1 MIRNT
6 PKYLQMSAVTTPS
19 SRRLLTRGGLL
30 LPTAG
35 RMSWTMLGI
44 VLLLAWA
51 PLPFGSVTPFW
62 KAVLASGSLLLLAA
76 TALTHPQRF
85 AWPPAGLPLLG
96 LAAALFVIVCLWVF
110 LQAMPFMP
118 SAWHHPAWALSAEA
132 TGTHGTS
139 SISINP
145 GATLADMISLL
156 GIGAIFLLALTEA
169 RDAVKARILVG
180 SAAAIALAY
189 AVYGLIVFLSGN
201 SSVAW
206 VSKTA
211 YLQSLTSSFINR
223 NTYAVYAGLGMVS
236 ALALLLSTLAPV
248 FSSRGRAAERWKKII
263 SYLTGSGGLWLLAVL
278 FGLSA
283 MLMTGSRAGTAASL
297 LGAGVV
303 AGLYLA
309 ARRTRTGNLVA
320 FMLAALVAGA
330 AFLALSGDMLV
341 DRLTETGRAWEARN
355 TIYELTLIAI
365 GDHLWLGSGYGS
377 FEDIFRMY
385 AGLSDTYGPTFKA
398 AHSVYLETVLE
409 LGLPAALALF
419 GAVACC
425 LWLAIR
431 GMLTRRR
438 DRIYPALAIG
448 ATLIVALQGAVDFAI
463 QTPAITM
470 LYTVLLA
477 VGVAQSVSST
487 SATARR
493 VSRSGDH

>member
-6 PKYLQMSAVTTPS
+6 PKYLQMSHVTTPS
-19 SRRLLTRGGLL
+19 SRRPLTRGGLL
-30 LPTAG
+30 LPLAG

-76 TALTHPQRF
+76 TALMRPQRF

-96 LAAALFVIVCLWVF
+96 LAAVLLIAVCLWAF

-132 TGTHGTS
+132 TGTPGTS
-139 SISINP
+139 SISITP
-145 GATLADMISLL
+145 ASTLADMVSLL
-156 GIGAIFLLALTEA
+156 GIGAIFLLAVTEA
-169 RDAVKARILVG
+169 RDPAKARVLVG

-189 AVYGLIVFLSGN
+189 AVYGLIIFLSGN

-211 YLQSLTSSFINR
+211 YLQSLTSSFVNR
-223 NTYAVYAGLGMVS
+223 NTYAVYAGLGMLS
-236 ALALLLSTLAPV
+236 ALALLLSTLAPTV
-248 FSSRGRAAERWKKII
+248 SSRGRAAERWNKII
-263 SYLTGSGGLWLLAVL
+263 SYLTGSGGLWLLAAM

-297 LGAGVV
+297 LGAGTM

-330 AFLALSGDMLV
+330 AFLTLSGDMLV
-341 DRLTETGRAWEARN
+341 DRLTDTGRAWEGRN
-355 TIYELTLIAI
+355 TIYELTLVAI

-385 AGLSDTYGPTFKA
+385 AGLSETYGPTFKA
-398 AHSVYLETVLE
+398 AHSVYLETMLE

-419 GAVACC
+419 GAVFCC
-425 LWLAIR
+425 LWLAVR
-431 GMLTRRR
+431 GMIARRR
-438 DRIYPALAIG
+438 NRIYPALAIG

-463 QTPAITM
+463 QTPAVTM

-477 VGVAQSVSST
+477 VGVAQSTSSN
-487 SATARR
+487 ATKARP
-493 VSRSGDH
+493 VSRRRNH